1 MRELSCSFFFFF
13 FYYPLHVKSSGLTAT
28 RTHAASELIQRP
40 RSFFLKII
48 NSFRV
53 HYLRL
58 RINLIITELICLVM
72 TARGVEGRLI
82 D

>member
-1 MRELSCSFFFFF
+1 MSAFSDYDKTGRRDGNAHTVLEL
-13 FYYPLHVKSSGLTAT
+13 
-28 RTHAASELIQRP
+28 RQR
-40 RSFFLKII
+40 RNSFFLKII

-72 TARGVEGRLI
+72 TARGVEAG
-82 D
+82 